1 MLSYHP
7 LRIHCSP
14 SNNDATRMIWKTMM
28 SSRQFKGLC
37 GASGKEVERVMTVMA
52 ADNTTASY
60 HQDYQQGLS
69 SFSFQWQLETPPLPS
84 TRTTRPFLCNAGL
97 LNIDALSKGSQCLLP
112 VVFVSSQ
119 GFLFPPRGLSF
130 TFSAHFLN

>member
-1 MLSYHP
+1 MNL
-7 LRIHCSP
+7 
-14 SNNDATRMIWKTMM
+14 KTMM
-28 SSRQFKGLC
+28 SSGQFKGLW

-69 SFSFQWQLETPPLPS
+69 SFSFQLQLETPPLLS
-84 TRTTRPFLCNAGL
+84 TTGL
-97 LNIDALSKGSQCLLP
+97 LNIDALSKGSQCPLP

-119 GFLFPPRGLSF
+119 GFLFPPKGLSF

>member
-14 SNNDATRMIWKTMM
+14 SNDATRMNLKTMM
-28 SSRQFKGLC
+28 SSGQFKGLC

-69 SFSFQWQLETPPLPS
+69 SFSFQLQLETPPLLS
-84 TRTTRPFLCNAGL
+84 TTGL
-97 LNIDALSKGSQCLLP
+97 LNIDALSKGSQCPLP

-119 GFLFPPRGLSF
+119 GFLFPPMGLSF